1 MIEEI
6 CLGIK
11 ITCESK
17 IERPNRG
24 AGGRGGEGVA
34 KDATELQM
42 FSFVEVNVFKPF

>member
-6 CLGIK
+6 SLGIK
-11 ITCESK
+11 AACESK

-24 AGGRGGEGVA
+24 AGGEGVA
-34 KDATELQM
+34 KDATELQI